1 MNRRQFLGTGASL
14 VAGAGTLLADPFGW
28 PVGIQTYPTRD
39 TIGKDFAGTL
49 RMLSAAGYQSIEMCS
64 PPGYTSSGFGALVK
78 MTAPEMKRAIK
89 AAGLL
94 CESCHYQFGELKQ
107 NLDERIAFAK
117 ELGLKYMVLSM
128 FGGIPDS
135 APLADWGRA
144 AGELNKVGERVKKA
158 GLQPVYHNHNFEFRQ
173 IGGVLIYDHLLSV
186 FDKDLIKLQF
196 QVAVISDGYNAADYF
211 EKYSGRFVSMHLADW
226 STSEK
231 KQVPIGAGVV
241 DWKRV
246 FTSAR
251 SAGVKNYFVE
261 MSLDLMKASTAYL
274 HGLKA

>member
-1 MNRRQFLGTGASL
+1 MNRRQFLCTGASL
-14 VAGAGTLLADPFGW
+14 VAGAGAILADPFGW

-39 TIGKDFAGTL
+39 TIGKDFPGTL
-49 RMLSAAGYQSIEMCS
+49 RMLREAGYQSIEMCS
-64 PPGYTSSGFGALVK
+64 PPGYMSSGFGALANMK
-78 MTAPEMKRAIK
+78 APEMKQAIK

-107 NLDERIAFAK
+107 NLDERVAFAK

-128 FGGIPDS
+128 FGVADS
-135 APLADWGRA
+135 APLADWTRA
-144 AGELNKVGERVKKA
+144 AGELNKVGERIKKA

-186 FDKDLIKLQF
+186 FDKDVIKLQF
-196 QVAVISDGYNAADYF
+196 QVAVISDGYRASDYF
-211 EKYSGRFVSMHLADW
+211 EKHPGRFVSMHLADW

-231 KQVPIGAGVV
+231 KQVPIGKGVV

-246 FTSAR
+246 FTTAK

-274 HGLKA
+274 HSLKV

>member
-1 MNRRQFLGTGASL
+1 MNRRQFIATGASL
-14 VAGAGTLLADPFGW
+14 AAGAGAMMADPLGW

-39 TIGKDFAGTL
+39 VIGKDFDGTL
-49 RMLSAAGYQSIEMCS
+49 RMLRAAGYQSIEMCS
-64 PPGYTSSGFGALVK
+64 PPGYTSSGFGALAK
-78 MTAPEMKRAIK
+78 MKAPEMKQAIK

-107 NLDERIAFAK
+107 NLNERIAFAK
-117 ELGLKYMVLSM
+117 ELGVKYMVLSM
-128 FGGIPDS
+128 FGIPDN
-135 APLADWGRA
+135 APLADWTRA
-144 AGELNKVGERVKKA
+144 AGELNKIGEPIRKA

-173 IGGVLIYDHLLSV
+173 LGGGLIYDHLLNV

-196 QVAVISDGYNAADYF
+196 QVAVISDGYQAADYF
-211 EKYSGRFVSMHLADW
+211 AKHSGRFVSMHLADW

-241 DWKRV
+241 DWKRL
-246 FTSAR
+246 FIAAR
-251 SAGVKNYFVE
+251 KAGVRNYFVE

-274 HGLKA
+274 HGLKV